1 MGLLSALTTGYWGAL
16 SDRRGRKPILALA
29 LFGTVFMDFIFL
41 VWVLFVLSSIPS
53 LIRGNTVSSS
63 TMLRS
68 DTSSS

>member
-41 VWVLFVLSSIPS
+41 V
-53 LIRGNTVSSS
+53 
-63 TMLRS
+63 
-68 DTSSS
+68 